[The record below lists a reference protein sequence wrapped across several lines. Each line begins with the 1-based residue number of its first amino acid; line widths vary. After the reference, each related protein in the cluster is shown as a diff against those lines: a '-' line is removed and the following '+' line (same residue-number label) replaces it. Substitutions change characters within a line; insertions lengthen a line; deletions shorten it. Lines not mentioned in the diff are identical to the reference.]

1 MPHALPKP
9 LFRLVRSIRSY
20 MFCRRMRRRVRAR
33 GFSIITNNCIG
44 GLLYKQLGMRFL
56 SPTINIAIEDDED
69 YFAFCKDLRYYT
81 ACPLCDVSAE
91 KKMPY
96 PVGRL
101 VPQDDAHRPVDL
113 SFVHYPT
120 FAEAADRWAARA
132 GRINYEKLVFIYTS
146 LPEADIPRNLLAD
159 FEALPGLK
167 LSILQ
172 EPVEGVRHYCILPS
186 WNRETHSQHLLDK
199 LGMTG
204 YRLFN
209 LYDFAAFLNGE
220 APDAVDLRGVSPYG
234 ESGSESRR

>member
-20 MFCRRMRRRVRAR
+20 MFCRGMRWRVRAR
-33 GFSIITNNCIG
+33 NFTIITNNCIG
-44 GLLYKQLGMRFL
+44 SLLYKQLGMRFL

-91 KKMPY
+91 MRMPN

-101 VPQDDAHRPVDL
+101 VPQDETHRPVDL

-120 FAEAADRWAARA
+120 FAAAADRWVTRVE
-132 GRINYEKLVFIYTS
+132 RINYEKLVFIYTG

-159 FEALPGLK
+159 FETLPGLK
-167 LSILQ
+167 LFILQ
-172 EPVEGVRHYCILPS
+172 ELGEGVRHYCILPS
-186 WNRETHSQHLLDK
+186 R
-199 LGMTG
+199 TG
-204 YRLFN
+204 
-209 LYDFAAFLNGE
+209 
-220 APDAVDLRGVSPYG
+220 
-234 ESGSESRR
+234 RRIRSIFSIRWE